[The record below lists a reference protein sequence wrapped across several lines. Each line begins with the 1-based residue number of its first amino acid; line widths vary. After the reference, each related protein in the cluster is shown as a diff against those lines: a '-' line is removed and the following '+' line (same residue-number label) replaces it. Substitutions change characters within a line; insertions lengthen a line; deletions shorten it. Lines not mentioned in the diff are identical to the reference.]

1 MRPTLVLGLVAV
13 ITAAVT
19 VDISASADPSAPAP
33 QISFTGSAITVT
45 AQGATHVNSG
55 FPWYYLPTGSTTK
68 VKSFT
73 FSGGTSD
80 SPQAASVSGLPGSG
94 TLRGAYCATGNCYTF
109 TASCTASG
117 ASSACTITGT

>member
-1 MRPTLVLGLVAV
+1 MRPTLVLGLVAA
-13 ITAAVT
+13 ITAVVT
-19 VDISASADPSAPAP
+19 VDVPASADSGAPAP
-33 QISFTGSAITVT
+33 QISFTGTAITVT
-45 AQGATHVNSG
+45 AQGPTHVNSG
-55 FPWYYLPTGSTTK
+55 FPWTTCRPGSTTK

-80 SPQAASVSGLPGSG
+80 SPQAASVSGLSSSG

-117 ASSACTITGT
+117 ASLACTITGT

>member
-1 MRPTLVLGLVAV
+1 MRPSLVLGLVA
-13 ITAAVT
+13 AAVT
-19 VDISASADPSAPAP
+19 VVVSASADPSAPAP
-33 QISFTGSAITVT
+33 QINFTGTAITVT
-45 AQGATHVNSG
+45 ATGATHVNSG
-55 FPWYYLPTGSTTK
+55 FPWYYLPAGSTTK